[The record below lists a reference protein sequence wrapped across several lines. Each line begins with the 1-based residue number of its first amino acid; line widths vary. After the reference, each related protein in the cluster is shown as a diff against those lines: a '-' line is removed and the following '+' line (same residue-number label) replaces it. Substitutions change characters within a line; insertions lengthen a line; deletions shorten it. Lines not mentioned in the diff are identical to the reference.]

1 VNIGNINPLRGPEE
15 SGAPAPVRVPP
26 AHFFHTS
33 TGMSLPKDLFN
44 ALPGKMAPQTDAARV
59 EAPEGPEAPAAA
71 APRKSLSEARES
83 FRSSLSV
90 LKDQSD
96 DDKAALREIA
106 KTVDLRTDLR
116 SGEKEWL
123 FASEV
128 LVYCAD
134 NVMKMTS
141 PEKRGQP
148 WTGMQEDRFRALAAT
163 FEGAKDTT
171 EALSPKIEKPDTKAE
186 TFATSPL
193 GLTLKGEAL
202 AKLPD
207 SDPLVAELPP
217 KYRTASNQ
225 EPPANTPP
233 EEPPVETDPLVRI
246 WESRRQESQ
255 EMFNDYKT
263 LMQKTSEWKARI
275 LASRISFFWR
285 VYGMHAGV
293 IAESWRR

>member
-1 VNIGNINPLRGPEE
+1 MNIGNINPLRGPEE
-15 SGAPAPVRVPP
+15 NGAPAPVRVQP
-26 AHFFHTS
+26 AQFFQS
-33 TGMSLPKDLFN
+33 ATGMSLPKDLFN
-44 ALPGKMAPQTDAARV
+44 ALSGTMVSQAGVASDAAP
-59 EAPEGPEAPAAA
+59 AAAPEAPAV

-83 FRSSLSV
+83 FRSSLAV

-106 KTVDLRTDLR
+106 KSVDLRTDLR

-148 WTGMQEDRFRALAAT
+148 WTGGQEARFRALAAT

-217 KYRTASNQ
+217 KYRTSPSQETPVN
-225 EPPANTPP
+225 EPPADPG
-233 EEPPVETDPLVRI
+233 ETDPLVRI

-255 EMFNDYKT
+255 AVFNDYKT

-285 VYGMHAGV
+285 VYGMHAGF
-293 IAESWRR
+293 IAETWRR